1 MSQDCNDEWEL
12 SKENV
17 QPLRQGRVMS
27 TLQEALAQ
35 QETSIHTAVQLKK
48 QEFESEIR
56 FYSGDDPL
64 DVWDRYIKWTEQTFP
79 QGGKESNLAAI
90 LERAVKALNEQQRYY
105 KDPRYLNI
113 WLKFGDCCNEPL
125 DLYSYL
131 HSQEI
136 GTTLALL
143 YITWAEVLEARGSF
157 KKADL
162 IFQEGLQR
170 KAEPLDKLQSHHR
183 QFQTRVSRQTLLG
196 LEEAP
201 DEKDTGLL
209 GPAEPQRSSLA
220 DLKGRGKKK
229 VRAPVSRVGDAL
241 KATNQNRSFQTLT
254 SQQLS
259 NNPGFAVFDENSA
272 SGPEVPILTPQ
283 PWTAPPAPRAKENE
297 LSAGPWNSGRR
308 PRSSANSGTEVPYPL
323 PSFTPYVE
331 ESAQQQVMTPCKI
344 EPSINRVLSA
354 RKPEKEE
361 DPLQRVQNHQQDT
374 QEKKEVVMYCKDK
387 VYAGVEE
394 FSLEEIRAEIY
405 RKKAKKKTEE
415 EMQAIA
421 QKKEEIQRKIEELE
435 KKLKKKEDDKQQQPR
450 EQPTEITEASPPLG
464 LQGLTFS
471 SATKGGEK
479 QPQLQSEPQVSE
491 DTQQQKPSCPDNT
504 QRGNVFLDS
513 EDEQEEQRDEASLG
527 KKDVGLLR
535 PPDPATFFSIFDE
548 SSTSANQNISC
559 SADHTQKSARRPLA
573 VRKPSDSLTA
583 KENLPPEACDE
594 LNGIEPLT
602 EDAIVTGSYKNK
614 TLCANPEDTCD
625 FVRAAHLASTP
636 FHGVVVAQRVP
647 APAFSQ
653 SVLKEDCPEPKSA
666 PLNQETLVCEGAYNE
681 ALCVNKLSPIMEAS
695 LEDTRSSGGSV
706 SSGSSLSSVTQI
718 STIKYLHIPEKLEL
732 AQSLPAEMATD
743 SGCDDV
749 TQSLWS
755 AEQRK
760 KLLDPMPELLTAA
773 PDFHLETG
781 ALPVMEF
788 EKDVELG
795 NETYCI
801 KWEYWTNEEYKML
814 FAIPSNFPQL
824 DAKGFAIKV
833 YSQPVPWDFYITL
846 QLQERLNTDFDQ
858 SFSENCSCYLYQDG
872 CAILHRDINRFTLGD
887 VIRGRKSITEEVV
900 LLVVYNLLGVVEKL
914 HKAEIVHG
922 DLSPEVFFLG
932 DRICDPFANDEM
944 TRALKIVDF
953 SHSLD
958 LRLQPRVSLP
968 NSFPIS
974 QTPHGQQLL
983 AKSSLPYQV
992 DLVGIADIVHLM
1004 LSGDHIQVYQENSIW
1019 KISQNVSKTVDSD
1032 FWSKFFGRILNA
1044 DGKSTVPLL
1053 RELREEISDMFD
1065 SCFQERLCES
1075 LAALGETFLLENF

>member
-1 MSQDCNDEWEL
+1 MSQECSDEWEL

-17 QPLRQGRVMS
+17 QPLRQGRIMA

-35 QETSIHTAVQLKK
+35 QETSTHTALQLKK

-105 KDPRYLNI
+105 QDPRCLSI
-113 WLKFGDCCNEPL
+113 WLKFGNYCNEPL
-125 DLYSYL
+125 DVYSYL

-136 GTTLALL
+136 GTTLAQL
-143 YITWAEVLEARGSF
+143 YIAWAEVLEARGSF

-170 KAEPLDKLQSHHR
+170 KAEPLEKLQSHHR

-196 LEEAP
+196 IEESP
-201 DEKDTGLL
+201 DENDAGLL
-209 GPAEPQRSSLA
+209 EAAEPQRNTLA

-229 VRAPVSRVGDAL
+229 VRAPISRVGDAL
-241 KATNQNRSFQTLT
+241 KATNRNRSFQPLA

-272 SGPEVPILTPQ
+272 SGPEIPILTPQ
-283 PWTAPPAPRAKENE
+283 PWTAPPVPRAKENE

-308 PRSSANSGTEVPYPL
+308 PRSSANFGTEVPCPL
-323 PSFTPYVE
+323 PNFTPYVE

-405 RKKAKKKTEE
+405 RKKAKKKSEE
-415 EMQAIA
+415 EMEAIA

-435 KKLKKKEDDKQQQPR
+435 EKLKKKDDKQQEPR
-450 EQPTEITEASPPLG
+450 ERPAETTEAVPPLG
-464 LQGLTFS
+464 LQGFTFC
-471 SATKGGEK
+471 SATEVGEK
-479 QPQLQSEPQVSE
+479 QPQLQSEFQVSE
-491 DTQQQKPSCPDNT
+491 DTRLNKPSVSEDT
-504 QRGNVFLDS
+504 QKASVFLDS
-513 EDEQEEQRDEASLG
+513 EEEQEEQRDEADLG
-527 KKDVGLLR
+527 KKGLL
-535 PPDPATFFSIFDE
+535 PPQDPATLFSIFDE
-548 SSTSANQNISC
+548 SSTLANQNTSC
-559 SADHTQKSARRPLA
+559 SADRTRKSARRPLA
-573 VRKPSDSLTA
+573 VRKPSDSQTA
-583 KENLPPEACDE
+583 KENVPPEACDE

-636 FHGVVVAQRVP
+636 FHGLVAQRVP
-647 APAFSQ
+647 AASQ
-653 SVLKEDCPEPKSA
+653 GDLKEDCPDSKDAA
-666 PLNQETLVCEGAYNE
+666 PLNQETPVCGGAYNE
-681 ALCVNKLSPIMEAS
+681 PLCVNKLSPIMEAS
-695 LEDTRSSGGSV
+695 LEDTRSAGSSV

-718 STIKYLHIPEKLEL
+718 STIKELHIPEKLEL
-732 AQSLPAEMATD
+732 AQSLPAEKVTE
-743 SGCDDV
+743 SGGDGV
-749 TQSLWS
+749 MQFPWS

-760 KLLDPMPELLTAA
+760 KLLDPMPESLTAS
-773 PDFHLETG
+773 PDFHLEAG
-781 ALPVMEF
+781 SLPVMVL

-795 NETYCI
+795 NEAYCI
-801 KWEYWTNEEYKML
+801 KREYWTNEEYKMF
-814 FAIPSNFPQL
+814 FAIPANFPQL
-824 DAKGFAIKV
+824 DAKGFAMKV
-833 YSQPVPWDFYITL
+833 YSQPVPWDYYITL
-846 QLQERLNTDFDQ
+846 QLEERLSADFDQ
-858 SFSENCSCYLYQDG
+858 SFSESCSCYMYRDG

-887 VIRGRKSITEEVV
+887 IIRGCKSITEEVI
-900 LLVVYNLLGVVEKL
+900 LLIVYNLLGVVEKL

-944 TRALKIVDF
+944 ARALKIVDF

-958 LRLQPRVSLP
+958 LRLQSQVSLP

-974 QTPHGQQLL
+974 QTPHGKQLL

-992 DLVGIADIVHLM
+992 DLVGVADIVHLM
-1004 LSGDHIQVYQENSIW
+1004 LFGDHVQVYQENSIW

-1032 FWSKFFGRILNA
+1032 FWSKLFGRILNA

-1053 RELREEISDMFD
+1053 GELREEISDMFD
-1065 SCFQERLCES
+1065 SSFHERLCES
-1075 LAALGETFLLENF
+1075 LAALGETFLSE